1 MKSSRLRHRITT
13 ITKLPHLLTQLV
25 LVSVIATIGSVN
37 LLTAVIA
44 APLSAGT
51 TIKNTA
57 VGSFLDEDTPAT
69 ALPTVV
75 ESNEVTVTVAE
86 IAGINVTSAGVSEAA
101 ATVANAGIYQ
111 GDGTINAGDI
121 VYYDYLI
128 TNVGNDPT
136 QFFIPGSPSNVSSGG
151 TFNPSNPIQ
160 VIAYN
165 LTGTSVALS
174 TAVTVPV
181 GGSVTGPSTATATTG
196 GLLAKNGIIPPGG
209 SITIR
214 VPITISTSATVNQA
228 VSVIMGNT
236 SPNDNSAATQNQ
248 VYLNNNNQD
257 IYTQDNP
264 DGTTNAA
271 NVVIETVGDPLN
283 GDSTL
288 NGNTTNNHRQEAS
301 ATAQS
306 TVVLPLVQGFKSVK
320 LTADADNSATITAT
334 SSVANSPSEILTWT
348 ISYINNSSTTSIP
361 NFQIADQLPTNVPIT
376 TAGAQTITINTA
388 QGSTL
393 PAKNTSYTGAS
404 TTLGASV
411 NNLLASPITLLPG
424 GVITVSIPVKIN
436 AGTLGLVS
444 NQSIATGTGLIA
456 TGVKTDNVDRTTTN
470 LPTGITVPVD
480 SVIQTQNNTID
491 PTTATVLASTA
502 REYVVSPDRDKII
515 INEVLYLQSDGN
527 DALTND
533 EFIELYNSSS
543 TTVDLTGWK
552 LIDGNIIQPDI
563 EAGPTGTISGSSTI
577 PFIFGN
583 SFPSVVV
590 TDGNPPVLGPGQY
603 AVIWVGAKTATKQA
617 AGATFQAWLG
627 QSVRLSNVGDDVW
640 LYDNQTRIVDYV
652 AFGTGSSINTRPPA
666 TFLNNTFWNSTYE
679 AHAATGKGQSISL
692 TPNGQNPVTG
702 HTSGCWEPTTS
713 GAAASPA
720 TRCPGAL
727 PTRDTDPFVTTA
739 TTTPP
744 SVPRITSVGVSNNG
758 AITTSPSVILVKR
771 ITGINKNL
779 INPNDGKVLN
789 IFVDDL
795 GTTNDTHPNW
805 PAPVNSYPLGAT
817 NGGLV
822 KPKDE
827 VEYTIYFLSTG
838 TATANNVLFCDR
850 VPANVT
856 FVPNAFNSL
865 PVGIGG
871 LSGADRGIAIDRNG
885 SLNSYTN
892 TADGDIARYFPPYQ
906 EPTYGNYAQ
915 YFPSNDPSKKI
926 CNGANDNGAVVTYLG
941 NIPKSVSPG
950 SPNTSYGF
958 VRFRGLVK

>member
-1 MKSSRLRHRITT
+1 MSPYPR
-13 ITKLPHLLTQLV
+13 LTQL
-25 LVSVIATIGSVN
+25 LDFSRLHQFRCLLISALFIGGQGWMWLRPAIAIPN
-37 LLTAVIA
+37 
-44 APLSAGT
+44 AGT
-51 TIKNTA
+51 VIENQAT
-57 VGSFLDEDTPAT
+57 GSYQNESSETQAT
-69 ALPTVV
+69 QSI
-75 ESNEVTVTVAE
+75 ESDKVTLTVAE
-86 IAGINVTSAGVSEAA
+86 VAGINVTSAGVSEAA
-101 ATVANAGIYQ
+101 ATVANAGSYQ

-151 TFNPSNPIQ
+151 TFNPNNPIQ

-165 LTGTSVALS
+165 LTGSSVVPS

-181 GGSVTGPSTATATTG
+181 GGSVTGPSAATATTG

-214 VPITISTSATVNQA
+214 VPITISTTATVNQS

-248 VYLNNNNQD
+248 VYQNNSNQD

-271 NVVIETVGDPLN
+271 NVVVEAVGDPLN
-283 GDSTL
+283 GDSTS
-288 NGNTTNNHRQEAS
+288 NGNTTNYHRQEAS
-301 ATAQS
+301 ATAQA

-334 SSVANSPSEILTWT
+334 ASGTTSPSEILTWT
-348 ISYINNSSTTSIP
+348 ISYINNSSTTSIT
-361 NFQIADQLPTNVPIT
+361 NFQIADQLPPNVTIT
-376 TAGAQTITINTA
+376 GAGAQTISINTA
-388 QGSTL
+388 QGSTA
-393 PAKNTSYTGAS
+393 PAKNNSYTGV
-404 TTLGASV
+404 SV
-411 NNLLASPITLLPG
+411 NNLLASTMTLLPG
-424 GVITVSIPVKIN
+424 GVITISIPVKIN
-436 AGTLGLVS
+436 VATPANTILS
-444 NQSIATGTGLIA
+444 NQSIATGTGLIT

-470 LPTGITVPVD
+470 LPTDVIVPVD

-491 PTTATVLASTA
+491 ATTATVLNT

-515 INEVLYLQSDGN
+515 INEVFYTQTGGN
-527 DALTND
+527 TIAGND
-533 EFIELYNSSS
+533 EFIELYNASFTS
-543 TTVDLTGWK
+543 VDLTGWK
-552 LIDGNIIQPDI
+552 LIDGNLIDTT
-563 EAGPTGTISGSSTI
+563 TGTTGINANDDTGSIT
-577 PFIFGN
+577 GN
-583 SFPSVVV
+583 SSPFVFGAPLGTGVS
-590 TDGNPPVLGPGQY
+590 TQGNPILQPGEY
-603 AVIWVGAKTATKQA
+603 AVIWIGRKNTNTLTTGTLPA
-617 AGATFQAWLG
+617 FQVWLDNAPK
-627 QSVRLSNVGDDVW
+627 LNNDGDDVW
-640 LYDNQTRIVDYV
+640 LYDSQTRIVDYMAYGV
-652 AFGTGSSINTRPPA
+652 NNTTSKAINVRPPTA
-666 TFLNNTFWNSTYE
+666 LNLWDSSYESSFTTSTVS
-679 AHAATGKGQSISL
+679 TGQSISL
-692 TPNGQNPVTG
+692 TPNGRTSA
-702 HTSGCWEPTTS
+702 HTSGCWEPTTIS
-713 GAAASPA
+713 AAASPA
-720 TRCPGAL
+720 TRCSGAL
-727 PTRDTDPFVTTA
+727 PTRDTDPFATTA
-739 TTTPP
+739 TTP
-744 SVPRITSVGVSNNG
+744 VQRITSVGVSNNG

-771 ITGINKNL
+771 ITGINKNP

-789 IFVDDL
+789 IFVDDS

-856 FVPNAFNSL
+856 FVPNAFNGL
-865 PVGIGG
+865 PVGVGG

-906 EPTYGNYAQ
+906 EPTYGDYAQ
-915 YFPSNDPSKKI
+915 YFPSTNPSKKI

-950 SPNTSYGF
+950 LPNTSYGF